1 MGKSRKSIWW
11 MPGLTKTMKDVAACD
26 KLRWGG
32 KQPLTR
38 GFPNGET
45 YPVEDRMSGGW
56 IHRPLRR
63 QPDELKHLSSRRKRE
78 KKWLLTIGD
87 DLSSLMVSNL
97 DSLSSG
103 ERKGTSLNLL
113 NYDYEQFTVSN
124 LKALKP
130 YVFQVLQDD
139 CVAV

>member
-1 MGKSRKSIWW
+1 
-11 MPGLTKTMKDVAACD
+11 
-26 KLRWGG
+26 
-32 KQPLTR
+32 
-38 GFPNGET
+38 
-45 YPVEDRMSGGW
+45 
-56 IHRPLRR
+56 
-63 QPDELKHLSSRRKRE
+63 
-78 KKWLLTIGD
+78 
-87 DLSSLMVSNL
+87 MVSNL

>member
-1 MGKSRKSIWW
+1 MGKPI
-11 MPGLTKTMKDVAACD
+11 LLKTGCPVAEYIG
-26 KLRWGG
+26 RWDDNPMNWNILVVGG
-32 KQPLTR
+32 K
-38 GFPNGET
+38 E
-45 YPVEDRMSGGW
+45 
-56 IHRPLRR
+56 
-63 QPDELKHLSSRRKRE
+63 K